1 MERALRDTDPDTRR
15 QGRAER
21 SRPMLMR
28 IRRWLDT
35 TATRVLPKGLLGQAI
50 AYALGQWP
58 ILITFLDDGRLE
70 LDNNIA
76 ENAIRPFVI
85 GRKNWLFAGSPR
97 GAETSALLYSL
108 IETAKANGLEP
119 WAYLNHLFEHLPGA
133 KSPEAFAAL
142 LPHNLK
148 MDDLKQKG
156 AIR

>member
-58 ILITFLDDGRLE
+58 IQWR
-70 LDNNIA
+70 
-76 ENAIRPFVI
+76 
-85 GRKNWLFAGSPR
+85 
-97 GAETSALLYSL
+97 
-108 IETAKANGLEP
+108 
-119 WAYLNHLFEHLPGA
+119 
-133 KSPEAFAAL
+133 
-142 LPHNLK
+142 
-148 MDDLKQKG
+148 
-156 AIR
+156 

>member
-1 MERALRDTDPDTRR
+1 VERALRDTDPDTRR

-97 GAETSALLYSL
+97 GRGDQCIALQPDRNREGQRLGALGLSQPSL
-108 IETAKANGLEP
+108 RAPARRQVP
-119 WAYLNHLFEHLPGA
+119 
-133 KSPEAFAAL
+133 
-142 LPHNLK
+142 
-148 MDDLKQKG
+148 
-156 AIR
+156 